1 MLGSESPMG
10 TERRRSKRRPT
21 YTPVTLIATDAAGAT
36 RRIPIMLQN
45 ESSRGYG
52 AVYIGN
58 EPPDVDAEHVLE
70 DDEGQIHTVNIRWM
84 RIVAEFVSLLGLELD
99 AA

>member
-1 MLGSESPMG
+1 
-10 TERRRSKRRPT
+10 
-21 YTPVTLIATDAAGAT
+21 
-36 RRIPIMLQN
+36 
-45 ESSRGYG
+45 
-52 AVYIGN
+52 VYIGN

-70 DDEGQIHTVNIRWM
+70 DAEGRIHTVEIRWM

>member
-1 MLGSESPMG
+1 MG
-10 TERRRSKRRPT
+10 TERRRSKRKPT
-21 YTPVTLIATDAAGAT
+21 YTPVTLISTDAAGTT

-45 ESSRGYG
+45 ESSRGFG

-58 EPPDVDAEHVLE
+58 EPPDVEHEFVLE
-70 DDEGQIHTVNIRWM
+70 DADGDIHSVEIRWM

>member
-1 MLGSESPMG
+1 MG
-10 TERRRSKRRPT
+10 TERRRSKRKPT
-21 YTPVTLIATDAAGAT
+21 YIPVHLVGTDAAGAT

-45 ESSRGYG
+45 ESAGGYG

-58 EPPDVDAEHVLE
+58 EPPDVDNEHVLE
-70 DDEGQIHTVNIRWM
+70 DDEGRIHTVRIRWM

-99 AA
+99 AD